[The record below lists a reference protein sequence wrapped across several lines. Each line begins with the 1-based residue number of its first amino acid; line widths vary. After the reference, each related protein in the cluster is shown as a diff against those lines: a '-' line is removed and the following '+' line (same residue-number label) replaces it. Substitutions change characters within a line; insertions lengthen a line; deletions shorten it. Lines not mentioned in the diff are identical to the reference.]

1 MTTYSVAPVRPAAIL
16 ACLNGSDRWIR
27 GRRNSDGLPFFA
39 IPSSTGEHIYY
50 TTSTNCT
57 CPDANQRQRVCKHSL
72 AVEQFKAAESRRLGL
87 ASPTEIDVAAATIAA
102 DATAR
107 AAAERRAHN
116 AEVFERLYGA
126 AAA

>member
-1 MTTYSVAPVRPAAIL
+1 MTPTVSPPVRPAAIL
-16 ACLNGSDRWIR
+16 ACLNGAAGWTR
-27 GRRNSDGLPFFA
+27 GRCNSDGLPFFA

-72 AVEQFKAAESRRLGL
+72 AVAQFEAREAQALGL

-116 AEVFERLYGA
+116 AEVFERLY
-126 AAA
+126 